1 MTLLNWQRSIEQIA
15 VANKNCRLLGFASV
29 RPGAGVSLICRRVA
43 KTMAVNGMKTLLV
56 SFSEPPTNASAANHD
71 KQDKLSAATILR
83 ANVVPSR
90 HGYDL
95 LPLCGSEGLNVVLLR
110 NTFESDFA
118 DYGRIIFDLPPIS
131 HVAADGLSTVAVSV
145 ICDRVILVC
154 LVGTD
159 RRGEIAEAVSLL
171 RAAGA
176 TVSGLVANE
185 YQVVSPWPRFFRSK
199 QKRPLANKEAR
210 LQT

>member
-29 RPGAGVSLICRRVA
+29 HPGAGVSLICRRVA
-43 KTMAVNGMKTLLV
+43 NTMAVNGMKTLLV
-56 SFSEPPTNASAANHD
+56 SFSELSTNASAVIHD
-71 KQDKLSAATILR
+71 KQDKLSPANLR
-83 ANVVPSR
+83 RNVIPSK

-95 LPLCGSEGLNVVLLR
+95 LPLSGSEGLNVVLLR
-110 NTFESDFA
+110 NTFEADFA
-118 DYGRIIFDLPPIS
+118 DYSRIIFDLPPIS

-154 LVGTD
+154 LIGTD
-159 RRGEIAEAVSLL
+159 RRSEIAEAVSLL

-185 YQVVSPWPRFFRSK
+185 YQVASPWPRFFRSK
-199 QKRPLANKEAR
+199 QKRPLAPKEAR